1 MKFKVLLVITA
12 IFFIINS
19 VIALLTPATQ
29 LSLYAVTTGAGEKYM
44 GQWGGLGSLTVALL
58 AWFSRN
64 ISDYGARKAIN
75 LTMLFYFIVGLI
87 ISVTGTL
94 SGVMSAMGWSLV
106 AIYFVFTIAYSYFLF
121 SHLKNH

>member
-58 AWFSRN
+58 A
-64 ISDYGARKAIN
+64 
-75 LTMLFYFIVGLI
+75 
-87 ISVTGTL
+87 
-94 SGVMSAMGWSLV
+94 
-106 AIYFVFTIAYSYFLF
+106 
-121 SHLKNH
+121 